1 MNLLILPDL
10 LTHHPLFN
18 PPNKKGDV
26 AKVEK

>member
-10 LTHHPLFN
+10 LKYHPLLN
-18 PPNKKGDV
+18 LQNKKGDV